1 MSYNYSKLDGKIIE
15 VFKKRYSFAKAME
28 LSERSLSLKMT
39 GKVPWKQKEISKA
52 CNILKIPYD
61 EIPSYFF
68 TLEVQ

>member
-1 MSYNYSKLDGKIIE
+1 MSYNYSKLDGKIVE
-15 VFKKRYSFAKAME
+15 VFKNRYSFAKAME

-52 CNILKIPYD
+52 CNILNIPYD